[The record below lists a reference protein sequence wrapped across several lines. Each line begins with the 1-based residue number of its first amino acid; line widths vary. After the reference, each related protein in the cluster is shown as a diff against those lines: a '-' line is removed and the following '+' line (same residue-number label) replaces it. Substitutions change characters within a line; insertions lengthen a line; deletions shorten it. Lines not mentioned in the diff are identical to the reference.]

1 MSIHCLCYEHSS
13 GLFETFSSKFL
24 ARRKNMYPLGLV
36 ELFCLLEVPGNR
48 SDVGTPQVLIYMDFK
63 FHELWLMPKV
73 SSNSLCV

>member
-1 MSIHCLCYEHSS
+1 MSIHCLCYDTALVYLKR
-13 GLFETFSSKFL
+13 LFQNFWRVEKICVPFRFGRTFLS
-24 ARRKNMYPLGLV
+24 
-36 ELFCLLEVPGNR
+36 LEVPGNR